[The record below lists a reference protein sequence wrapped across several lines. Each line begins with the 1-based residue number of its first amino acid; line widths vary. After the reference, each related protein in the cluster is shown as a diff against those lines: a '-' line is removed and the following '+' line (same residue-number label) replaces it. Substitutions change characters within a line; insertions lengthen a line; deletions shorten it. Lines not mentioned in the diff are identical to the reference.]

1 MLFQHLF
8 SINMN
13 EWLSDIYMLE
23 SEEIGILMEGEEL
36 CLQCDSIAK
45 LPRA

>member
-8 SINMN
+8 SINMD
-13 EWLSDIYMLE
+13 EWLSGTYMME
-23 SEEIGILMEGEEL
+23 SEEIGIRMEGEEL
-36 CLQCDSIAK
+36 CSLCDSIAK